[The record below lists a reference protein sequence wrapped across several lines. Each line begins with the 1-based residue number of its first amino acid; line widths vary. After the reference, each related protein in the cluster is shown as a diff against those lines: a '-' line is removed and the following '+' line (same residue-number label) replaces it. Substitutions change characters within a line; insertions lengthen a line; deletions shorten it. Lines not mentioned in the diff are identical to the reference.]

1 MIMTREIYRI
11 LGALLVTI
19 VVLNVRLHTQDNPYR
34 EDGWAKLPEGRKLG
48 QTSAIGIDPDGAIWI
63 FERCGANSCAGSNL
77 APIIKFDSSGKY
89 LRSFGAGSYFLT
101 ASTSTKKTMS
111 GSPTV
116 TAKTAKATR
125 S

>member
-1 MIMTREIYRI
+1 MTREIYRI

-19 VVLNVRLHTQDNPYR
+19 VVLNVRLHTDNPYR

-63 FERCGANSCAGSNL
+63 FERCGAGSNL

>member
-1 MIMTREIYRI
+1 MIMTRELYRI

-19 VVLNVRLHTQDNPYR
+19 VVLNVRLYAQDNPYR

-89 LRSFGAGSYFLT
+89 LCSFGAGSYFLT
-101 ASTSTKKTMS
+101 ACTSTKKTMS